1 MMFTTTLTKI
11 WLLCMVNKKSWGTIP
26 SNRKGGKMT
35 KLEKIVVWSVE
46 EFRKEVMTAIEDFNT
61 SEKEKNKMKGFF
73 LRALKPHKAKI
84 KLNLLDY

>member
-1 MMFTTTLTKI
+1 MGMFIQLNKEYVPI
-11 WLLCMVNKKSWGTIP
+11 NEIYFGNDSLLKAQKY
-26 SNRKGGKMT
+26 
-35 KLEKIVVWSVE
+35 LE